1 MSAVTTARPAIRAR
15 LPHLGRSAQVGAVLA
30 TLLVLFVLLEGQFP
44 WPAGLIYPLSQRLDT
59 LYEWI
64 VDNQNSHWLF
74 LYFFNHIAN
83 FLDQLVSYLNS
94 VLVWLSWVGV
104 TATAT
109 LIALRWS
116 GWRIALLVLCSFLS
130 FGLLGVWEE
139 SMETLSLML
148 AAVLVSL
155 AVGIPAGVL
164 AGRSDRFDK
173 VITPVLDVMQI
184 VPAFAYLMPVVIF
197 FSVGNPAAVIATVV
211 YAVPPAVRITALGVR
226 GVARESVEMA
236 ESLGATRRQVL
247 FGVQLPLALR
257 SIMLGVNQT
266 IMMALSIVIIA
277 SLIGGGGLG
286 DTVISALSF
295 VDVGLAMVASS
306 AIVIMAIAL
315 DRSTEAAA
323 VRMDAS
329 RHPEGGR
336 STARF
341 SPRAL
346 TAALVAAIAVFALTA
361 RALAV
366 GSFPETVGAG
376 DLIAGVINDAITW
389 VQDPT
394 KPVYPVTS
402 WLGDHLLLW
411 GLEPLRVFLT
421 GSPWWAVIGAAAAIA
436 LIVSGVRQMIIA
448 GVLLTAIGVM
458 GVWGAAMDT
467 ASQVLVSTVLTL
479 FFGVA
484 LGIVAAETPRFE
496 SAIRP
501 IQDALQTLPQIVYLI
516 PIVALFSIGR
526 VPGVIASVLYATPV
540 VVRLVVVGIKEVS
553 PAAVEAARAFGA
565 SRAEVLL
572 KVKIPLARPAIMLGI
587 NQGIIMVLAVVIV
600 AALVG
605 GGGLGYGVVV
615 GLQRAEFGD
624 GAVASLAILALGIVL
639 DRVTRGNV
647 PRRSI

>member
-15 LPHLGRSAQVGAVLA
+15 LPHLGRSAQVGVVLA
-30 TLLVLFVLLEGQFP
+30 ILLVLFVLLENKFP
-44 WPAGLIYPLSQRLDT
+44 WPSGLTYPLNKRFDA

-83 FLDQLVSYLNS
+83 FLDQLVAYLNG

-104 TATAT
+104 TAAAT
-109 LIALRWS
+109 LITLRWS
-116 GWRIALLVLCSFLS
+116 GRRVALLVCGSFLS

-139 SMETLSLML
+139 SMETLALML
-148 AAVLVSL
+148 SAVLVSL
-155 AVGIPAGVL
+155 AIGIPAGVL

-173 VITPVLDVMQI
+173 AITPVLDVMQI

-295 VDVGLAMVASS
+295 LDVGLAIVASS

-315 DRSTEAAA
+315 DRATEAAA
-323 VRMDAS
+323 ARMDAS
-329 RHPEGGR
+329 RHPEGGLR
-336 STARF
+336 TPRF
-341 SPRAL
+341 SARTL
-346 TAALVAAIAVFALTA
+346 TAAVFVAIAAFALAA
-361 RALAV
+361 RAFGIA
-366 GSFPETVGAG
+366 SFPDTVGVG
-376 DLIAGVINDAITW
+376 DFIAGIINDVITW

-402 WLGDHLLLW
+402 WLGDHLVLW
-411 GLEPLRVFLT
+411 GLEPLRVFLSD
-421 GSPWWAVIGAAAAIA
+421 SPWWAVIGSAVAIA

-458 GVWGAAMDT
+458 GVWGPGMDT

-496 SAIRP
+496 QIIRP

-516 PIVALFSIGR
+516 PIVALFSVGR

-540 VVRLVVVGIKEVS
+540 VIRLVVVGIKEVS

-572 KVKIPLARPAIMLGI
+572 KVKIPLARPAIMLGV

-600 AALVG
+600 AGLVG
-605 GGGLGYGVVV
+605 GGALGYGVVV
-615 GLQRAEFGD
+615 GLQRNEFGD

-639 DRVTRGNV
+639 DRLTRGNLQ
-647 PRRSI
+647 RRSI

>member
-15 LPHLGRSAQVGAVLA
+15 LPHLGRSAQVGVVLA
-30 TLLVLFVLLEGQFP
+30 ALLVVFILLQNQFP
-44 WPAGLIYPLSQRLDT
+44 WPSALIYPLSKQLDT

-64 VDNQNSHWLF
+64 VDNQNTHWLF

-83 FLDQLVSYLNS
+83 FLDQLVFYLNS
-94 VLVWLSWVGV
+94 VLLWLSWVGV
-104 TATAT
+104 TAAAT
-109 LIALRWS
+109 LITLRWS
-116 GWRIALLVLCSFLS
+116 GWRVALLVLVSFLS

-139 SMETLSLML
+139 SMETLALML

-155 AVGIPAGVL
+155 AIGIPAGVL

-173 VITPVLDVMQI
+173 AITPVLDVMQI

-211 YAVPPAVRITALGVR
+211 YAVPPAVRITALGIR
-226 GVARESVEMA
+226 GVDKESVEMA
-236 ESLGATRRQVL
+236 QSLGATGRQVL
-247 FGVQLPLALR
+247 FGVQLPLAKR

-295 VDVGLAMVASS
+295 LDVGLAIVASS

-323 VRMDAS
+323 ARVDAGHHADGEL
-329 RHPEGGR
+329 R
-336 STARF
+336 TARF
-341 SPRAL
+341 STWKL
-346 TAALVAAIAVFALTA
+346 TGATFISIAAISLGA
-361 RALAV
+361 RAFGIA
-366 GSFPETVGAG
+366 SFPESVSVG
-376 DLIAGVINDAITW
+376 DFIAGIINDGITW

-402 WLGDHLLLW
+402 WLGDHVVLW

-421 GSPWWAVIGAAAAIA
+421 GSPWWAVIGAAVAIA
-436 LIVSGVRQMIIA
+436 LIVSGGRQMVLA
-448 GVLLTAIGVM
+448 GVLLAAIGVM
-458 GVWGAAMDT
+458 GVWGPAMDT

-484 LGIVAAETPRFE
+484 VGIVAAETPRFE
-496 SAIRP
+496 RAIRP

-516 PIVALFSIGR
+516 PIVALFSVGR

-540 VVRLVVVGIKEVS
+540 VTRLVAVGMKEVS

-565 SRAEVLL
+565 SRREVLL
-572 KVKIPLARPAIMLGI
+572 KVKIPLARPAIMLGV

>member
-1 MSAVTTARPAIRAR
+1 MSVVTAARPAIRAR
-15 LPHLGRSAQVGAVLA
+15 IPHLGRSSQVGVVVA
-30 TLLVLFVLLEGQFP
+30 TLLVLFVLLEDQFP
-44 WPAGLIYPLSQRLDT
+44 WPTSLIYPLNKRFDT

-83 FLDQLVSYLNS
+83 FLDQLVFYLNS

-104 TATAT
+104 TAAAT

-116 GWRIALLVLCSFLS
+116 GRRIALLVLCSFLS

-139 SMETLSLML
+139 SMETLALMF

-155 AVGIPAGVL
+155 AIGIPAGVL

-173 VITPVLDVMQI
+173 AITPVLDAMQI

-226 GVARESVEMA
+226 GVAKESVEMA
-236 ESLGATRRQVL
+236 ESLGATSRQVL

-286 DTVISALSF
+286 DTVISSLSF
-295 VDVGLAMVASS
+295 LDVGLAIVASS

-323 VRMDAS
+323 VRLDAG
-329 RHPEGGR
+329 RHPESDR
-336 STARF
+336 STPRF
-341 SPRAL
+341 SPRKL
-346 TAALVAAIAVFALTA
+346 SAAVVASIAVFALAA
-361 RALAV
+361 RVLAV

-376 DLIAGVINDAITW
+376 DFIAGIINDAITW

-402 WLGDHLLLW
+402 WLGDHLVTW

-421 GSPWWAVIGAAAAIA
+421 GSPWWAVIGAAAVVA

-458 GVWGAAMDT
+458 GVWGTAMNT
-467 ASQVLVSTVLTL
+467 ASQVLVSTLLTL
-479 FFGVA
+479 VIGVA

-496 SAIRP
+496 RAIRP

-516 PIVALFSIGR
+516 PIVALFSVGR

-540 VVRLVVVGIKEVS
+540 VIRLVVVGIKEVS

-565 SRAEVLL
+565 TRAEVLL

-600 AALVG
+600 AGLVG
-605 GGGLGYGVVV
+605 GGALGYGVVV
-615 GLQRAEFGD
+615 GLQRNEFGD

-647 PRRSI
+647 QRRSA

>member
-1 MSAVTTARPAIRAR
+1 MSVVTTARPGIAAR
-15 LPHLGRSAQVGAVLA
+15 IPHLGRSYRVGIVLA
-30 TLLVLFVLLEGQFP
+30 ALLILFVFFEDRFL
-44 WPAGLIYPLSQRLDT
+44 WPDAFLYPVSQKFDT

-83 FLDQLVSYLNS
+83 FLDQLVNFL
-94 VLVWLSWVGV
+94 VEILVWMSWVGV
-104 TATAT
+104 TTGAT
-109 LIALRWS
+109 LITLRFS
-116 GWRIALLVLCSFLS
+116 GWRVALLVLASFLS

-139 SMETLSLML
+139 SMETLALML
-148 AAVLVSL
+148 AAVIVSL
-155 AVGIPAGVL
+155 TIGIPAGVL
-164 AGRSDRFDK
+164 AGRSERFDRL
-173 VITPVLDVMQI
+173 VTPVLDAMQI

-236 ESLGATRRQVL
+236 ESLGATGRQVL
-247 FGVQLPLALR
+247 FGVQLPLARR

-286 DTVISALSF
+286 DVVISSLSYL
-295 VDVGLAMVASS
+295 DVGLAIVASS

-315 DRSTEAAA
+315 DRSTQAAA
-323 VRMDAS
+323 ERLDAA
-329 RHPEGGR
+329 RHPEGDV
-336 STARF
+336 RF
-341 SPRAL
+341 RRLSPRVMTL
-346 TAALVAAIAVFALTA
+346 AALVLIVLTALAA
-361 RALAV
+361 RALGV
-366 GSFPETVGAG
+366 GTWPDQVGIG
-376 DLIAGVINDAITW
+376 DFVARVINDFITW
-389 VQDPT
+389 VQDPA
-394 KPVYPVTS
+394 KPVFPVTS
-402 WLGDHLLLW
+402 WLGDHLVIW
-411 GLEPLRVFLT
+411 GLEPLRVLL
-421 GSPWWAVIGAAAAIA
+421 SSAPWWAVIGAAAAIA
-436 LIVSGVRQMIIA
+436 LIVSGGRQMIIA

-458 GVWGAAMDT
+458 GVWAPGMDT
-467 ASQVLVSTVLTL
+467 ASQVLISTLLTL
-479 FFGVA
+479 IIGVV
-484 LGIVAAETPRFE
+484 LGIVAAEVPRFE
-496 SAIRP
+496 QAIRP

-516 PIVALFSIGR
+516 PIVALFSVGR
-526 VPGVIASVLYATPV
+526 VPGVIASVLYAAPV
-540 VVRLVVVGIKEVS
+540 VIRLVVVGIKEVS

-565 SRAEVLL
+565 TRAEVLL
-572 KVKIPLARPAIMLGI
+572 KVKIPLARPAITLGI

-600 AALVG
+600 ASLVG

-647 PRRSI
+647 QRRSS

>member
-15 LPHLGRSAQVGAVLA
+15 LPHLGRSAQVGVVLA
-30 TLLVLFVLLEGQFP
+30 ILLVLFVLLENKFP
-44 WPAGLIYPLSQRLDT
+44 WPSGLTYPLNKRFDA

-83 FLDQLVSYLNS
+83 FLDQLVAYLNG

-104 TATAT
+104 TAAAT
-109 LIALRWS
+109 LITLRWS
-116 GWRIALLVLCSFLS
+116 GRRVALLVCGSFLS

-139 SMETLSLML
+139 SMETLALML
-148 AAVLVSL
+148 SAVLVSL
-155 AVGIPAGVL
+155 AIGIPAGVL

-173 VITPVLDVMQI
+173 AITPVLDVMQI

-295 VDVGLAMVASS
+295 LDVGLAIVASS

-315 DRSTEAAA
+315 DRATEAAA
-323 VRMDAS
+323 ARMDAS
-329 RHPEGGR
+329 RHPEGGLR
-336 STARF
+336 TPRF
-341 SPRAL
+341 SARTL
-346 TAALVAAIAVFALTA
+346 TAAVFVAIAAFALA
-361 RALAV
+361 AKAF
-366 GSFPETVGAG
+366 GIASFPDTVGVG
-376 DLIAGVINDAITW
+376 DFIAGIINDVITW

-402 WLGDHLLLW
+402 WLGDHLVLW
-411 GLEPLRVFLT
+411 GLEPLRVFLSD
-421 GSPWWAVIGAAAAIA
+421 SPWWAVIGSAVAIA
-436 LIVSGVRQMIIA
+436 LIVAGVRQMIIA

-458 GVWGAAMDT
+458 GVWGPGMDT

-496 SAIRP
+496 QTIRP

-516 PIVALFSIGR
+516 PIVALFSVGR

-540 VVRLVVVGIKEVS
+540 VIRLVVVGIKEVS

-572 KVKIPLARPAIMLGI
+572 KVKIPLARPAIMLGV

-600 AALVG
+600 AGLVG
-605 GGGLGYGVVV
+605 GGALGYGVVV
-615 GLQRAEFGD
+615 GLQRNEFGD

-639 DRVTRGNV
+639 DRLTRGNLQ
-647 PRRSI
+647 RRSI